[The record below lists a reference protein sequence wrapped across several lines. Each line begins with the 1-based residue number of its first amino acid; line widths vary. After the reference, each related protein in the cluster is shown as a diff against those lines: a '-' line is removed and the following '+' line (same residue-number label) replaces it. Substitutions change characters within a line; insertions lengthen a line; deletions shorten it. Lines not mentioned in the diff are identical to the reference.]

1 MIDQSLTI
9 RWLGRQDYQTTW
21 QAMRDFTSTRT
32 DDTPDEVWLL
42 EHHPVFTQ
50 GQNGKPEHVLNPGTI
65 PIVQT
70 DRGGQVTYHGPGQLM
85 AYLLIDLKR
94 KSLHVREFVTAI
106 EDSVI
111 AMLQQF
117 NITAEAKRDAPGVYI
132 NGDKICSIGLRIRR
146 GNSYHG
152 IAFNINM
159 DLEPFQRIN
168 PCGFSQLRMTQLIAH
183 QGPGD
188 VLTAGKHLIN
198 SLIERLRYTTAYYDQ
213 SVSDAELSRDRA
225 QST

>member
-1 MIDQSLTI
+1 MSNHSLTV

-21 QAMRDFTSTRT
+21 QAMRDFTATRT
-32 DDTPDEVWLL
+32 EETPDEVWLL

-50 GQNGKPEHVLNPGTI
+50 GQNGKPEHVLNPGNI

-94 KSLHVREFVTAI
+94 KQLHVREFVTAI
-106 EDSVI
+106 EESVI
-111 AMLQQF
+111 HMLAQF
-117 NITAEAKRDAPGVYI
+117 NITALAKRDAPGVYI
-132 NGDKICSIGLRIRR
+132 NGAKICSVGLRIRR
-146 GNSYHG
+146 GYSYHG

-168 PCGFSQLRMTQLIAH
+168 PCGFSQLQMTQLIDH

-188 VLTAGKHLIN
+188 VLTAGRHLIN
-198 SLIERLRYTTAYYDQ
+198 SLIERLRYTIANYDS
-213 SVSDAELSRDRA
+213 SVSDVELTRDPTH
-225 QST
+225 ST